1 MERMRQIFRPDFH
14 FGDSA
19 GQKADNRDR
28 SAAQGDIIEEC
39 LPETP
44 LLNFAGKF
52 WRTRKD
58 SNL

>member
-14 FGDSA
+14 FGDSER
-19 GQKADNRDR
+19 QKADYRDQ
-28 SAAQGDIIEEC
+28 SAAEGDIIEEC

-44 LLNFAGKF
+44 FLNFAEKF